1 MLRIL
6 VLIISW
12 PLRMID
18 LEALLKVIYVK
29 KGDGFL
35 VLF

>member
-18 LEALLKVIYVK
+18 LEAFLKVSYVK